1 MLVGLVGK
9 PNVGKSTFFR
19 AATLTQVP
27 VGNYPFVTIKP
38 NHGTAYVKTKC
49 VSEFFG
55 VTPNPRTG
63 YFVNGW
69 RFVGIDLMDVAG
81 LVPGAHEGLGM
92 GNAFLDDLRQ
102 ADVLIH
108 VIDCAGATNEKG
120 EPVENHTYNPA
131 NDIKFL
137 ETELDMWYF
146 GLIEKGWDKFAKV
159 TVQTHTD
166 IIKALAKQLSGLGVN
181 EVMLLDVV
189 RKKLNLE
196 DKPAIHWTQDDK
208 MKLATQLRLITKPI
222 IIAANRVDMPLAK
235 ENLDRI
241 TKDFPQYK
249 IISCSADSEVAL
261 RNAAK
266 AELIDYVPGDKTFTL
281 KKELN
286 PAQKQALEF
295 IQKNVLDV
303 FGNTGVQQVLDTAVF
318 DVLKY
323 IPIYP
328 GSIGKLGDSQGRIL
342 PDCFLLKQG
351 STALDFAFK
360 LHSDFGNKFIRAI
373 DVKKKIT
380 VGKDHVLA
388 HSDVIEIV
396 ADK

>member
-38 NHGTAYVKTKC
+38 NHGTAYVKTRC

-55 VTPNPRTG
+55 VKSNPRTG
-63 YFVNGW
+63 YYVNGW

-120 EPVENHTYNPA
+120 EPIENHTYDPA

-137 ETELDMWYF
+137 ETELDMWYL
-146 GLIEKGWDKFAKV
+146 GLIDKGWEKFAKI

-181 EVMLLDVV
+181 EPMLTDVI
-189 RKKLNLE
+189 RKKMNIE
-196 DKPAIHWTQDDK
+196 SKPAIHWTTDDK
-208 MKLATQLRLITKPI
+208 MRLATELRLITKPM
-222 IIAANRVDMPLAK
+222 IIAANRVDLPGAK
-235 ENLDRI
+235 ENFETLV
-241 TKDFPQYK
+241 KQFPQYK
-249 IISCSADSEVAL
+249 IVSCSADAEVAL

-266 AELIDYVPGDKTFTL
+266 AEMIDYVPGDKTFTA

-286 PAQKQALEF
+286 PAQKQALDF

-303 FGNTGVQQVLDTAVF
+303 FGSTGVQQVLDTAVF
-318 DVLKY
+318 DILKY

-360 LHSDFGNKFIRAI
+360 LHTDFGNKFIRAI

-380 VGKDHVLA
+380 VGRDHVLLP
-388 HSDVIEIV
+388 SDVIEIV

>member
-38 NHGTAYVKTKC
+38 NHGTAYVKTRC

-55 VTPNPRTG
+55 VKSNPRTG
-63 YFVNGW
+63 YYVNGW

-102 ADVLIH
+102 ANVLIH

-120 EPVENHTYNPA
+120 EPIENHTYDPA

-137 ETELDMWYF
+137 ETELDMWYL
-146 GLIEKGWDKFAKV
+146 GIIDKGWEKFAKIIA
-159 TVQTHTD
+159 QTHTD
-166 IIKALAKQLSGLGVN
+166 IIKALGKQLSGLGVTEN
-181 EVMLLDVV
+181 MLLDVLG
-189 RKKLNLE
+189 KKLKLA
-196 DKPAIHWTQDDK
+196 DKPAKDWTQDDK
-208 MKLATQLRLITKPI
+208 MHLATELRMLTKPMV
-222 IIAANRVDMPLAK
+222 IAANRVDMPRAK
-235 ENLDRI
+235 ENFDRI
-241 TKDFPQYK
+241 VAQFPQYN
-249 IISCSADSEVAL
+249 IIGCSADAEVAL
-261 RNAAK
+261 REAAK
-266 AELIDYVPGDKTFTL
+266 KELIDYVPGDKTFTL
-281 KKELN
+281 KKDLN

-295 IQKNVLDV
+295 IKKNVLDI
-303 FGNTGVQQVLDTAVF
+303 FGSTGVQQVLDNAVF
-318 DVLKY
+318 DKLKY

-373 DVKKKIT
+373 DVKRKVT
-380 VGKDHVLA
+380 VGKDHVLQA
-388 HSDVIEIV
+388 SDVIEIV